1 MIVMDKD
8 ERNREIEKRERLIQT
23 YLIISSFLIAFF
35 SRDLLGKLQNYF
47 VLLFTLIVTMAIL
60 YNIFVSRT
68 KIYYLVDFFGL
79 IFSALFTGFLTL
91 IFALYTGEKIGII
104 PFFTYSAIFT
114 FSLLSP
120 ETNEKYDIWVETY
133 IISYLRKHLA
143 NKNPTHVYIILIF
156 IGIITLVFAWY
167 KII

>member
-23 YLIISSFLIAFF
+23 YLIISSFLMAFF
-35 SRDLLGKLQNYF
+35 SRQLLGEKQAYF
-47 VLLFTLIVTMAIL
+47 VLLFTLIVTIAIL

-68 KIYYLVDFFGL
+68 RIYYLVDFFA
-79 IFSALFTGFLTL
+79 IMFSALFTGFLSL
-91 IFALYTGEKIGII
+91 IFALYAGMKMGIF
-104 PFFTYSAIFT
+104 PFYAYGAIFS

-120 ETNEKYDIWVETY
+120 ETNEKYDIWVETHL
-133 IISYLRKHLA
+133 IQYLRKYLK
-143 NKNPTHVYIILIF
+143 NKNPKHVHIILIL
-156 IGIITLVFAWY
+156 IGIIASILVWY